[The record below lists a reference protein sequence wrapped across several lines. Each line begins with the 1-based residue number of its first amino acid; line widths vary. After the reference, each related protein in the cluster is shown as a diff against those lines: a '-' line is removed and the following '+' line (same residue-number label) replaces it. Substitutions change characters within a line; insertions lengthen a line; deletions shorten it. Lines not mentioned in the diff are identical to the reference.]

1 MREVQDELHSWGRAN
16 RVIFDPAKESM
27 HIISKIMPSDSEFK
41 ILGVEFDCKLTMHS
55 AIRHCALEAA
65 QKLKAIMRTR
75 RYFNDR
81 ELITLFKS
89 HVLFYVEYRTP
100 AFLHA
105 SSSLLHPI
113 DHLFDRLLSYT
124 GVSYC
129 DALIHFNLGPLS
141 VRRDIAALG
150 IIHRAVLFFYF
161 FLQARDQYERN
172 QARSPQ
178 RKSKRA

>member
-1 MREVQDELHSWGRAN
+1 
-16 RVIFDPAKESM
+16 
-27 HIISKIMPSDSEFK
+27 
-41 ILGVEFDCKLTMHS
+41 MHS

-65 QKLKAIMRTR
+65 WKLKAIMRTR

-89 HVLFYVEYRTP
+89 HVLSYVEYRTP

-105 SSSLLHPI
+105 SSSLLQPI

-150 IIHRAVLFFYF
+150 IIHRAVLGQGPAQLKEFFVLESSS
-161 FLQARDQYERN
+161 LQRFTRLGKRRHGKQLRDEYEMLHRDFIN
-172 QARSPQ
+172 RSIFG
-178 RKSKRA
+178 